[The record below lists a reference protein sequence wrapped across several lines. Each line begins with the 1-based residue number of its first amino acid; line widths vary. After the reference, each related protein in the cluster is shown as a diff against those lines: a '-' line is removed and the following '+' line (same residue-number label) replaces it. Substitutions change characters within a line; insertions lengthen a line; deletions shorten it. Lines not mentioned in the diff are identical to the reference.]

1 MNKFADMLGRMG
13 NREDLFAAA
22 KRCLLEKGYD
32 RSSVRDIASA
42 AGVNMAAIGYHYGSR
57 EKLLNQALF
66 ALLDEWGDA
75 MGRVLDPDVG
85 LVGMWENLLGRF
97 AGDQALW
104 LASVELF
111 LQAQRRP
118 DLRDQLAQGTR
129 EGRRG
134 MAAILENVPED
145 EVPERAVRTVGMVQ
159 MALMSGLMIQSLSD
173 PDNAPTAAE
182 VLEGLRALVA
192 LAEK

>member
-1 MNKFADMLGRMG
+1 MG
-13 NREDLFAAA
+13 NREDLFDAA

-32 RSSVRDIASA
+32 RSSVRDLAST

-66 ALLDEWGDA
+66 ALLDEWGDS
-75 MGRVLDPDVG
+75 MGRVLAPDAG
-85 LVGMWENLLGRF
+85 FARMWESLIEQF
-97 AGDQALW
+97 AANPGLW

-118 DLRDQLAQGTR
+118 ELRGQLAEGTA

-134 MAAILENVPED
+134 MAAILESVPEG
-145 EVPERAVRTVGMVQ
+145 EVPERSVRTIGTVQ
-159 MALMSGLMIQSLSD
+159 MALMSGVMIQCLSD
-173 PDNAPTAAE
+173 PENAPTAEE
-182 VLEGLRALVA
+182 VLEGLRALAA
-192 LAEK
+192 LA

>member
-1 MNKFADMLGRMG
+1 MG